1 MRRRLAVAAVAAT
14 LPCAGLLVAAPAA
27 QADACGQVWS
37 RILIDYHGAPTPDG
51 VQQTSATD
59 SADVMPVNGPGCND
73 FTSPL
78 DVRRET
84 LQDPS
89 AAVTFIVT
97 VTETETNCVAS
108 AEGVAS
114 GVPLPLIDDTWP
126 HAEVPIDLSG
136 WQPGSYDVPVTVTCD
151 EGEWHPLLHLNVIG
165 VPDQTAVT
173 LAEPSATSR
182 VQAAV
187 GGRLVSR
194 RTHKGI
200 PHALIKLK
208 RHGLRVGT
216 AYTNRRG
223 YYTWRATVPT
233 SGLLARYRS
242 TVRHYG
248 SRSK

>member
-14 LPCAGLLVAAPAA
+14 LPCAGLLAAPQAA
-27 QADACGQVWS
+27 QADGCGQVWS
-37 RILIDYHGAPTPDG
+37 RILVDYHGAPTPDG
-51 VQQTSATD
+51 VPGTSATD
-59 SADVMPVNGPGCND
+59 SSDVMPADFPGCND

-89 AAVTFIVT
+89 AATTFIVT
-97 VTETETNCVAS
+97 ITETLTNCVAS

-114 GVPLPLIDDTWP
+114 GVPLPLVDNTWP

-151 EGEWHPLLHLNVIG
+151 EGTWHPLLHLNVIG
-165 VPDQTAVT
+165 QPDQTAVT
-173 LAEPSATSR
+173 LEAATSR
-182 VQAAV
+182 AQAAV

-194 RTHKGI
+194 RTHHGI
-200 PHALIKLK
+200 PHALIKVR

-223 YYTWRATVPT
+223 YYRWLPVVPI
-233 SGLLARYRS
+233 SGLLVVYRS
-242 TVRHYG
+242 TVRHLG
-248 SRSK
+248 SRSR